1 MSNDIHP
8 TAPIIETERLV
19 LRGHMPDDFA
29 ECAAMW
35 GDPLVT
41 RHIGGRPSTAEET
54 WSRILRYAGMW
65 TLLGFGYWV
74 VRERESGCFV
84 GEAGFADFRRE
95 ITPSLG
101 GAPEVGWALSPPA
114 HGRGYATEAVRAAL
128 AWGDAHLAAPR
139 SVCMISP
146 GNAASIRVAEKC
158 RFREFARAT
167 YKGEDTI
174 LFERR
179 RA

>member
-1 MSNDIHP
+1 MSNDIHS
-8 TAPIIETERLV
+8 APVIETGRLI
-19 LRGHMPDDFA
+19 LRGHTPDDFG

-35 GDPLVT
+35 GDAQVT

-84 GEAGFADFRRE
+84 GEVGFADFRRE
-95 ITPSLG
+95 ITPSLE

-114 HGRGYATEAVRAAL
+114 HGRGYATEAVRAVL
-128 AWGDAHLAAPR
+128 AWGDAHLATPR
-139 SVCMISP
+139 GVCMISP
-146 GNAASIRVAEKC
+146 ANAASIRVAEKC
-158 RFREFARAT
+158 GFREFARTT

-174 LFERR
+174 LFERPR
-179 RA
+179 G